1 MRARGWGVRGWDKFG
16 ARRANCGCL
25 GVPADPLPPPTSRTG
40 KNVGRQVDDPRIQH
54 RGFDGGGWA
63 WTFVRPVARAG
74 GGSMGWEPGS
84 VGPERPPPP
93 LLWADLRC
101 QMCACHRRA
110 RKVSWLFSEHL
121 PPRACGLLTQRDAT
135 GRPWRQPRM
144 GVRRRP
150 RAARPEWASGF
161 EVCPHLLRALFA
173 VVPCWRKAQC
183 VAGRQSL
190 PCHDTVE
197 ETELGIVEDQDGV
210 GDLPRPLRW
219 KGDSP
224 APAAGTLGAD
234 SPAFETQMP
243 WHFRPGS
250 A

>member
-1 MRARGWGVRGWDKFG
+1 MGVRGWDKFG
-16 ARRANCGCL
+16 ARRANCGCM
-25 GVPADPLPPPTSRTG
+25 GVPADALPPPPSRTG
-40 KNVGRQVDDPRIQH
+40 KNVGRRWMTQDSSIED
-54 RGFDGGGWA
+54 FMEGGGRGPSCDRWHGQ
-63 WTFVRPVARAG
+63 R
-74 GGSMGWEPGS
+74 GGSMGWEPGP

-183 VAGRQSL
+183 VVGRQSL

-243 WHFRPGS
+243 WHFRPGLS
-250 A
+250 